1 MFQSEVSIRVRY
13 AETDK
18 MEYVYYG
25 RYAEYFE
32 IARVEA
38 LRSLGITYRELEDS
52 GILLP
57 VLEYSV
63 RFFKPVYYDEIITV
77 KTVIPVLPAARILF
91 EYETFNNDNIKVNSA
106 ATTLVFIRKE
116 TKKPCYAPENLLTR
130 MKPYFHKNA

>member
-57 VLEYSV
+57 VLEYNV
-63 RFFKPVYYDEIITV
+63 KFFKPVYYDEMITV
-77 KTVIPVLPAARILF
+77 KTVIPVLPAARIQF
-91 EYETFNNDNIKVNSA
+91 EYETFNNENVKVNSA
-106 ATTLVFIRKE
+106 STFLVFIRKE
-116 TKKPCYAPENLLTR
+116 TKKPCSAPESLLSR
-130 MKPYFHKNA
+130 MRPFFG

>member
-1 MFQSEVSIRVRY
+1 MFKSEVSIRVRY

-32 IARVEA
+32 IARVES

-57 VLEYSV
+57 VLEYQV
-63 RFFKPVYYDEIITV
+63 KFFKPVYYDEMIIV
-77 KTVIPVLPAARILF
+77 KTVIPVLPAARIHF
-91 EYETFNNDNIKVNSA
+91 EYETFNSENFKVNSA
-106 ATTLVFIRKE
+106 STSLVFINKA
-116 TKKPCYAPENLLTR
+116 TKKPCAAPQSLLSR
-130 MKPYFHKNA
+130 LKPYFT

>member
-57 VLEYSV
+57 VLEYHV
-63 RFFKPVYYDEIITV
+63 KFFKPVYYDELITV
-77 KTVIPVLPAARILF
+77 KTIIPVLPAARIHF

-106 ATTLVFIRKE
+106 ATSLVFIRKD
-116 TKKPCYAPENLLTR
+116 TKKPCSAPESLLNR
-130 MKPYFHKNA
+130 MRPYFS

>member
-57 VLEYSV
+57 VLEYNV
-63 RFFKPVYYDEIITV
+63 KFFKPVYYDELITV
-77 KTVIPVLPAARILF
+77 KTVIPVLPTARIHF

-106 ATTLVFIRKE
+106 STSLVFIKKE
-116 TKKPCYAPENLLTR
+116 TKKPCSAPESLLNKMR
-130 MKPYFHKNA
+130 PYFS

>member
-1 MFQSEVSIRVRY
+1 MYQSEVSIRVRY

-38 LRSLGITYRELEDS
+38 LRNLGITYRELEDS

-57 VLEYSV
+57 VLDYHV
-63 RFFKPVYYDEIITV
+63 KFFRPVYYDELITV
-77 KTVIPVLPAARILF
+77 KTVIPVLPSARIYF
-91 EYETFNNDNIKVNSA
+91 EYETFNSENTKVNSA
-106 ATTLVFIRKE
+106 STSLVFINKD
-116 TKKPCYAPENLLTR
+116 TKKPCAAPESLVSR
-130 MKPYFHKNA
+130 MSAYFH

>member
-13 AETDK
+13 AETDR

-32 IARVEA
+32 IARVET

-57 VLEYSV
+57 VLEYQV
-63 RFFKPVYYDEIITV
+63 KFLKPVYYDEMITV
-77 KTVIPVLPAARILF
+77 KTVIPVLPAARIQF
-91 EYETFNNDNIKVNSA
+91 EYETFNNENVRVNIAS
-106 ATTLVFIRKE
+106 TSLVFIRKE
-116 TKKPCYAPENLLTR
+116 TKKPCAAPESLLSR
-130 MKPYFHKNA
+130 LRPYFS